1 MDLSTKKKIMEELER
16 FVNRKELY
24 KREGKAWKREYMLF
38 GPSITGKSRLIQAM
52 TNFLNYEIYELKLNG
67 IRGNNELLN
76 LLITTK
82 NNSIL
87 VVKDCSTKFPARH
100 EGVAEATETLENQ
113 VTLSRLLNLFVGLWS
128 SGGDGRIIV
137 FITNHKEKV
146 DLALHCILV
155 TWMCMSIC
163 PVTFTLYSKLCL
175 SIFDTLAIDLS
186 TKKKIIGDLER
197 FLKRKVFYKR
207 KGKTWRRE
215 YMLFDASVIR
225 KSRLIQAMTNFLN
238 FDIYCLTKFLA
249 RHEEGEAEATETLE
263 NQVAFSGLLN
273 LPDGLWSSEG
283 DGRIIVFMTNHKEK
297 VDPLLLHP
305 GRLDVMKKDE
315 EVDNVLKS
323 LFGFLKASE
332 AKRVAIQQPEEK
344 GTIIIL

>member
-52 TNFLNYEIYELKLNG
+52 TNFLNCEIYELKLNG
-67 IRGNNELLN
+67 IKGNNELLN

-87 VVKDCSTKFPARH
+87 VVKYCSTKFPARH
-100 EGVAEATETLENQ
+100 EEGVAESTETLENQ

-137 FITNHKEKV
+137 FMTNHKEKV
-146 DLALHCILV
+146 DLALHYILV

-207 KGKTWRRE
+207 KGKTWKRE
-215 YMLFDASVIR
+215 YMLFDASVTG

-238 FDIYCLTKFLA
+238 FDIS
-249 RHEEGEAEATETLE
+249 RHEEGEAEATETPE
-263 NQVAFSGLLN
+263 N
-273 LPDGLWSSEG
+273 
-283 DGRIIVFMTNHKEK
+283 
-297 VDPLLLHP
+297 
-305 GRLDVMKKDE
+305 
-315 EVDNVLKS
+315 
-323 LFGFLKASE
+323 
-332 AKRVAIQQPEEK
+332 
-344 GTIIIL
+344 